1 MGHFDTV
8 TIASHQAAMNFA
20 SILYILP
27 LSISM
32 ALTIVV
38 GFEAGAMRYKDA
50 KSYSYIGI
58 ATAVLFSLCTAP
70 SSCYLDLRSLVYIQL
85 NQLFYK

>member
-50 KSYSYIGI
+50 K
-58 ATAVLFSLCTAP
+58 ATAILALQQLFCSHYVPQP